1 MTKTQKDWINAMSN
15 QNNDEK
21 EDDNQEEKLRFA
33 ESRARIDKI
42 H

>member
-1 MTKTQKDWINAMSN
+1 MTKTQKVWINAMLN

-21 EDDNQEEKLRFA
+21 EDDIQEEKLRFE